1 MESFLIIYPVL
12 SVPGEAR
19 VLQSHTSESMRQ
31 IYSRSLLVFF
41 IVLWISLPA
50 PAFGQQ
56 HAGSGS
62 ILALTH
68 VSVIDL
74 SASHVKGAL
83 QEGQTVIVKDSCILA
98 VGAKVRIPPG
108 ARVIDGTG
116 KFLIPGLWDMHVHTL
131 FEGRTEFFFPLFI
144 ANGVTGVREMSSTF
158 SPEEIQGVRNRIAN
172 GEVLAPRIGLSAIRI
187 VEGKGNSSTPGFE
200 YISTPTEGR
209 EIVKLRKRQGA
220 DFVKVY
226 NLLPRDVYFAIVD
239 EAKRQRIP
247 IAGHVPFE
255 VTALEASNAGQRSI
269 EHLTRV
275 LWGCSRREDEI
286 RARSRPSDSTPAG
299 GGIAGAKG
307 DVEAIESF
315 DGKKAA
321 ALFASFR
328 KNGTAQCPTLVQLRK
343 FASTADPSFISDPRL
358 KYVPVSVRQMWKE
371 RLKGPLKE
379 VLPYAIK
386 IYPRQLQLVNDM
398 QKTHVLILAGTDAGW
413 GNPYTF
419 PGFSLHDE
427 LELLVRAGL
436 SSLEA
441 LRTATINPA
450 IFMNS
455 RDKFGTV
462 KKGRK
467 ADMVLLDAN
476 PLDDIANTRRIS
488 AVILNG
494 KFLSTRELHQM
505 LAFVEQEAPMK

>member
-1 MESFLIIYPVL
+1 
-12 SVPGEAR
+12 
-19 VLQSHTSESMRQ
+19 MRQ
-31 IYSRSLLVFF
+31 TYCTSLLAFS
-41 IVLWISLPA
+41 IVLWMSLPA

-74 SASHVKGAL
+74 SAPHVKGAL
-83 QEGQTVIVKDSCILA
+83 QEGQTVIIKDSGILA
-98 VGAKVRIPPG
+98 VGAKLRIPPG
-108 ARVIDGTG
+108 ARVIDGAG

-131 FEGRTEFFFPLFI
+131 FEGRTKFFFPLFI

-158 SPEEIQGVRNRIAN
+158 SPEEIQRVRNRIEN
-172 GEVLAPRIGLSAIRI
+172 GELLAPRIGLSAIRI
-187 VEGKGNSSTPGFE
+187 VEGRGNSSTPGFE

-209 EIVKLRKRQGA
+209 EIVRLRKRQGA

-226 NLLPRDVYFAIVD
+226 NLLPREVYFAIAD
-239 EAKRQRIP
+239 EAKKQHIP
-247 IAGHVPFE
+247 FAGHVPFE
-255 VTALEASNAGQRSI
+255 VSALEASNAAQRSI

-286 RARSRPSDSTPAG
+286 RARFRLSDSTPAQEN
-299 GGIAGAKG
+299 IAGAKG
-307 DVEAIESF
+307 DVEAIESLET
-315 DGKKAA
+315 KKTA

-328 KNGTAQCPTLVQLRK
+328 RNGTAQCPTLVQLRK
-343 FASTADPSFISDPRL
+343 FASTSDPAFISDPRL
-358 KYVPVSVRQMWKE
+358 KYVPLSVRHLWEE

-379 VLPYAIK
+379 VLPNAVK
-386 IYPRQLQLVNDM
+386 IYPKQLQLVNAM
-398 QKTHVLILAGTDAGW
+398 HKAGVLIIAGTDAGW

-427 LELLVRAGL
+427 LELLVGAGL
-436 SSLEA
+436 SPLEA
-441 LRTATINPA
+441 LRTATVNPA

-476 PLDDIANTRRIS
+476 PLDDIANTRQIS

-494 KFLSTRELHQM
+494 KFLSARELHQM
-505 LAFVEQEAPMK
+505 LAFVEQEAPVK